1 MASAS
6 TTRLTVHRRDPA
18 GSRAAR
24 RLRLEGRVP
33 GVLYG
38 GGDDSVAFDVD
49 ARELRLALAA
59 AGAVLDLSV
68 DGGPASPAILK
79 EAQRHPVRG
88 ETLHVDLQRVR
99 LDEEIQATV
108 TVELVGVE
116 DAPGVKAGGVLEQIT
131 REVNVE
137 ALPTEIPES
146 IVHDVSAMEMNETL
160 TLASVTAPAG
170 VKLLD
175 DLEETL
181 IATLTPPRLQVEEEE
196 EIEEETEVVGEGEA
210 PAEAA
215 EEAPAADQGDS
226 GGE

>member
-1 MASAS
+1 M
-6 TTRLTVHRRDPA
+6 RR
-18 GSRAAR
+18 G
-24 RLRLEGRVP
+24 GRVP

-38 GGDDSVAFDVD
+38 GGAEPVPFDVD

-59 AGAVLDLSV
+59 TGAVLELSL
-68 DGGPASPAILK
+68 DGDRSTPAVLK

-88 ETLHVDLQRVR
+88 DTMHVDLQRVR

-108 TVELVGVE
+108 HIELVGVE
-116 DAPGVKAGGVLEQIT
+116 DAPGVRAGGVLEQIT
-131 REVNVE
+131 REVTVE
-137 ALPTEIPES
+137 ALPTAIPEA
-146 IVHDVSAMEMNETL
+146 ITHDVSEMEMNDTL
-160 TLASVTAPAG
+160 TLAAVTSPPG

-181 IATLTPPRLQVEEEE
+181 IATLSPPRLQVEEEE

-210 PAEAA
+210 PPEEAA
-215 EEAPAADQGDS
+215 EGETPPPES